1 MVTMAQLNEPL
12 RRSTDTAKFVGRL
25 ADARDAAVDIVA
37 PQSSV
42 IPVLSNEG
50 TIGAVAD
57 LTALTQ
63 DGTPMVL
70 NSGVYHRIE
79 GAWTDV
85 AWRQTAERLNIPGNY
100 LFRLR
105 DHGNPLAQQLAATSV
120 IEMSKVHDKDT
131 LWRWW
136 RAEDGWQLRAVLSGR
151 YKAIDN
157 WTVLQAVSAG
167 MGQADHRLADC
178 EVDVDWT
185 DTRFRMRIA
194 VPAVQLV
201 VPDLLANYRSPYLR
215 AGEDAPVLWAGIEV
229 TNSETGHGAF
239 SVSPR
244 AVVLKCRNGLT
255 ENVTFR
261 KTHIGAS
268 LEEGVIDWSAG
279 TYEVAA
285 ELLQSQV
292 RDAVATFVSP
302 AYLAGIVDRMRNAKA
317 APVADAEAS
326 VAKVREAMTLTDTE
340 VGNML
345 AMFYNGN
352 EPSVLGLGHA
362 LTAVASKAI
371 TGERQTELENGF
383 WKLCSR
389 PGMYVS

>member
-1 MVTMAQLNEPL
+1 MVTLAQLNEPL
-12 RRSTDTAKFVGRL
+12 RRSTDTAQFVGRL
-25 ADARDAAVDIVA
+25 ADARDAAVDVVA

-42 IPVLSNEG
+42 VPVLHEDG
-50 TIGAVAD
+50 RIRAVAD
-57 LTALTQ
+57 LVRN
-63 DGTPMVL
+63 GEPSVL
-70 NSGVYHRIE
+70 SSGVYRSIE

-85 AWRQTAERLNIPGNY
+85 AWRQTAERLNVPGNY

-105 DHGNPLAQQLAATSV
+105 DHAHPLAQELAVTTV
-120 IEMSKVHDKDT
+120 IEMSRVHDRDT

-136 RAEDGWQLRAVLSGR
+136 RAVDGWQLRAVLSSR

-167 MGQADHRLADC
+167 MEQADHRLGDC
-178 EVDVDWT
+178 EIDVDWT

-194 VPAVQLV
+194 VPAVQIAA
-201 VPDLLANYRSPYLR
+201 PDLLANYRSPFLR
-215 AGEDAPVLWAGIEV
+215 PGEDVPVLWAGVEV
-229 TNSETGHGAF
+229 SNSETGHGAF

-268 LEEGVIDWSAG
+268 LEEGVIDWSST
-279 TYEVAA
+279 TYQAA
-285 ELLQSQV
+285 ADLLQAQV

-302 AYLAGIVDRMRNAKA
+302 TYLSGIVDRMSNAKSV
-317 APVADAEAS
+317 PVVNVDNA
-326 VAKVREAMTLTDTE
+326 VNKVREAMALTDRE
-340 VGNML
+340 VHDML
-345 AMFYNGN
+345 MLFNTGN

-362 LTAVASKAI
+362 LTAVAGQA
-371 TGERQTELENGF
+371 TNGERQAELENGF
-383 WKLCSR
+383 WQICGR
-389 PGMYVS
+389 PVAYAG